1 MITDQKGMVEVNGR
15 KIRVDELIR
24 AWKDPDYRTQL
35 SHLLGRVP
43 HPSGYPLDELSEE
56 ILDQE

>member
-1 MITDQKGMVEVNGR
+1 MIAVQEGMVEVNGR
-15 KIRVDELIR
+15 RIRVDELIR
-24 AWKDPDYRTQL
+24 AWKDPVYRTQL
-35 SHLLGRVP
+35 SQFLGRIP